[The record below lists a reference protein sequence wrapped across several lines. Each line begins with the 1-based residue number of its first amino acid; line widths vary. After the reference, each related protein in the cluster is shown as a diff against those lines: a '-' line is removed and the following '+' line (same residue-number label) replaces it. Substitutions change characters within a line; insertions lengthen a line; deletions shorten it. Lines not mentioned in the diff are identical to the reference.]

1 MQTPRLI
8 TIGFSHYCEKA
19 RWALDR
25 AGIPYHEE
33 RHPPALHYRALK
45 GLGAGNQVPVLVF
58 PSERLR
64 SRASR
69 SESQLSQP
77 KDEAI
82 HWIHSLFR
90 LRKHAGGALGDSTAI
105 LRWVD
110 ARTPADRALYPA
122 DIADEVAALE
132 DGFDEVLGPH
142 IRRVVYFYGLQV
154 KPVMVWTATQ
164 GVGRLDKLL
173 MPLLMPFADR
183 FFGSK
188 LGLSPEQI
196 ERSKAKVEA
205 TLVDVDNRIKDGRRF
220 LVGDR
225 FTAADLT
232 FASLVA
238 PALLPT
244 NYGAPLPTRDQL
256 PAGYGAWMDD
266 LAARHPAVA
275 FARRLYAEAR

>member
-45 GLGAGNQVPVLVF
+45 GLGAGSQVPVLV
-58 PSERLR
+58 
-64 SRASR
+64 
-69 SESQLSQP
+69 
-77 KDEAI
+77 
-82 HWIHSLFR
+82 
-90 LRKHAGGALGDSTAI
+90 HAGGALGDSTAI

-173 MPLLMPFADR
+173 MPLLMPFAGR